1 MSVTGRGRTSNGTGL
16 GFNQGLGNQG
26 QVCFHG
32 DVDDPERPLILVHPI
47 GVPADN
53 AGEVQ
58 FGIEQAFW
66 MGLDA
71 NRGAGVLGR
80 VGHAQGAEQ
89 AHNSLFYALSEGPI

>member
-1 MSVTGRGRTSNGTGL
+1 MSVAGGRTSRGTGL

-32 DVDDPERPLILVHPI
+32 VVDDPERPLSIAHPI
-47 GVPADN
+47 GSPADN

-58 FGIEQAFW
+58 FELELASW

-71 NRGAGVLGR
+71 SRGAGVLRR
-80 VGHAQGAEQ
+80 VCQ
-89 AHNSLFYALSEGPI
+89 ARTGEPAHKSLFYILSEGST